1 MFNRNH
7 NTPDKSG
14 NNATQSLSQTISKMK
29 AWAKTHKPQTI
40 AIGAGT
46 ALVLC
51 LTVAGIAWSAGA
63 FEKTPTSAEP
73 TAKTEAKAE
82 TADLVLNVT
91 ADTGWDENSTPAIA
105 HITGNDVDFYHA
117 VSPDAEGNK
126 GASTVTLEEGDYTV
140 SFVSPVNADGSAYE
154 IYDTGKP
161 VDVTVD
167 ADAEKAPSVDCP
179 MTQIPADQVTDD
191 MLQDIVD
198 QTKDAVE
205 NGDETLKGDAGKD
218 ILDKLEGNVANNP
231 NASDETKQEAT
242 DADKEVDVDSKPEA
256 TTPSGDNGNTGDKGN
271 ASNNGNS
278 GSGAG
283 NSGSNGNGSSASS
296 KPSGGSSSQPSAPAH
311 THSWKDHTATKQVW
325 VSNIVTVPDYET
337 QQVFSHYLYVFSA
350 DGYSTTDINAVKAHS
365 VELAKQGL
373 STNYSNVPQYTEQTV
388 QVGSHTEDHG
398 HYETQ
403 TYVDYQ
409 YCDCG
414 ATR

>member
-1 MFNRNH
+1 MKHRLV
-7 NTPDKSG
+7 KSVAVAAAACVLAVSLAACG
-14 NNATQSLSQTISKMK
+14 NNDTKE
-29 AWAKTHKPQTI
+29 
-40 AIGAGT
+40 
-46 ALVLC
+46 
-51 LTVAGIAWSAGA
+51 
-63 FEKTPTSAEP
+63 EKTVDVAVS
-73 TAKTEAKAE
+73 
-82 TADLVLNVT
+82 VT
-91 ADTGWDENSTPAIA
+91 ADKGWDEDSTPAIA
-105 HITGNDVDFYHA
+105 HVVGEGVDFYHA

-126 GASTVTLEEGDYTV
+126 GTSTVTLEEGDYTV
-140 SFVSPVNADGSAYE
+140 DFISPVNADGSAYE
-154 IYDTGKP
+154 LFDTGEAQT
-161 VDVTVD
+161 VTVD
-167 ADAEKAPSVDCP
+167 ADATDTLSVTCE
-179 MTQIPADQVTDD
+179 MTRIPADKVTDE
-191 MLQDIVD
+191 MLKGIVD

-256 TTPSGDNGNTGDKGN
+256 TTPSGNNGNTSDKGN
-271 ASNNGNS
+271 
-278 GSGAG
+278 AG
-283 NSGSNGNGSSASS
+283 NSGSNAGNSGSNSNGSGTSS

-311 THSWKDHTATKQVW
+311 SHSWKDHTATKQVW
-325 VSNIVTVPDYET
+325 VPNIVTVPDYET
-337 QQVFSHYLYVFSA
+337 QQVFSHYLYVFFA

-373 STNYSNVPQYTEQTV
+373 STNYSDVPQYTEQTV

-398 HYETQ
+398 WYETQ

>member
-14 NNATQSLSQTISKMK
+14 NNATQNLSQTISKMK

-46 ALVLC
+46 ALILC
-51 LTVAGIAWSAGA
+51 LTVVGVAWSAGA
-63 FEKTPTSAEP
+63 FEKTPTSTEP

-82 TADLVLNVT
+82 TADLALNVT

-105 HITGNDVDFYHA
+105 HITGNKVDFYHA

-126 GASTVTLEEGDYTV
+126 GDSTVTLEEGDYTV

-205 NGDETLKGDAGKD
+205 NGDETLKGDAGKA
-218 ILDKLEGNVANNP
+218 ILDKLEDNVANNP
-231 NASDETKQEAT
+231 NASDETKQKAT
-242 DADKEVDVDSKPEA
+242 DADKEVDVNGQPKA
-256 TTPSGDNGNTGDKGN
+256 TTSSDNNGNTSG
-271 ASNNGNS
+271 NGNGNG
-278 GSGAG
+278 GSNAG
-283 NSGSNGNGSSASS
+283 NSGSNSNGSSTSS
-296 KPSGGSSSQPSAPAH
+296 GSSSQPSAPAH
-311 THSWKDHTATKQVW
+311 SHSWKDHTVTEQVW
-325 VSNIVTVPDYET
+325 VPNIVTVPDYET
-337 QQVFSHYLYVFSA
+337 QWVIDHYLYVFSD
-350 DGYSTTDINAVKAHS
+350 DGYSTTDNADVRSHS
-365 VELAKQGL
+365 IELVKQGFPG
-373 STNYSNVPQYTEQTV
+373 NYSISPQYAEQTV

-398 HYETQ
+398 EYETQ

>member
-1 MFNRNH
+1 MEKA
-7 NTPDKSG
+7 TDWIKS
-14 NNATQSLSQTISKMK
+14 
-29 AWAKTHKPQTI
+29 HKPHTAAI
-40 AIGAGT
+40 AIAII
-46 ALVLC
+46 AV
-51 LTVAGIAWSAGA
+51 VAVVIAAATGA
-63 FEKTPTSAEP
+63 FS
-73 TAKTEAKAE
+73 TADKQNSTAKAE

-91 ADTGWDENSTPAIA
+91 ADTGWDANSTPAIA
-105 HITGNDVDFYHA
+105 HITSDEVDFYHA

-126 GASTVTLEEGDYTV
+126 GTSTVTLEEGDYTV
-140 SFVSPVNADGSAYE
+140 DFISPVNADGSAYE
-154 IYDTGKP
+154 LFDTGEAQT
-161 VDVTVD
+161 VTVD
-167 ADAEKAPSVDCP
+167 ADATDTLSVTCP
-179 MTQIPADQVTDD
+179 MTRIPADKVTDE
-191 MLQDIVD
+191 MLKGIVD

-256 TTPSGDNGNTGDKGN
+256 TTPSGDNSNTTDK
-271 ASNNGNS
+271 GNS
-278 GSGAG
+278 GSNAG

-296 KPSGGSSSQPSAPAH
+296 KPSGGSSGQPSAPAH
-311 THSWKDHTATKQVW
+311 SHSWKDHTATKQVW
-325 VSNIVTVPDYET
+325 VSNMVTVPDYET

-398 HYETQ
+398 WYETQ

>member
-14 NNATQSLSQTISKMK
+14 NNATQSLSQTIDKMK

-40 AIGAGT
+40 ATGAGI
-46 ALVLC
+46 ALILC

-73 TAKTEAKAE
+73 TAKDEAKAE
-82 TADLVLNVT
+82 TADLALNVT
-91 ADTGWDENSTPAIA
+91 ADAGWDENSTPAIA
-105 HITGNDVDFYHA
+105 HIVGKDSNVDFYHA

-242 DADKEVDVDSKPEA
+242 DADKEVDVNGQPEA
-256 TTPSGDNGNTGDKGN
+256 TTPSGDNGNTSDKGN
-271 ASNNGNS
+271 ANNNG
-278 GSGAG
+278 GSNAG
-283 NSGSNGNGSSASS
+283 NSGSNDNGSGTSS
-296 KPSGGSSSQPSAPAH
+296 KPSGDSSSQPSAPAH
-311 THSWKDHTATKQVW
+311 SHSWKDHTATKQVW
-325 VSNIVTVPDYET
+325 VPNIVTVTDYADQQVAVGTRYIFAEDGFVTTDSGTAKAHAVELVRQGYAGNYRMETIYET
-337 QQVFSHYLYVFSA
+337 QR
-350 DGYSTTDINAVKAHS
+350 
-365 VELAKQGL
+365 
-373 STNYSNVPQYTEQTV
+373 VP
-388 QVGSHTEDHG
+388 VGSHTEDHG

>member
-1 MFNRNH
+1 MKKA
-7 NTPDKSG
+7 TDWIKS
-14 NNATQSLSQTISKMK
+14 
-29 AWAKTHKPQTI
+29 HKPHTAAI
-40 AIGAGT
+40 A
-46 ALVLC
+46 
-51 LTVAGIAWSAGA
+51 VAIIAVVAVVIAAASGA
-63 FEKTPTSAEP
+63 FS
-73 TAKTEAKAE
+73 TADKQNSTAKAE

-91 ADTGWDENSTPAIA
+91 ADTGWDANSTPAIA
-105 HITGNDVDFYHA
+105 HITSDEVDFYHA

-126 GASTVTLEEGDYTV
+126 GTSTVTLEEGDYTV
-140 SFVSPVNADGSAYE
+140 DFISPVNSDGSAYE
-154 IYDTGKP
+154 LFDTGEAQT
-161 VDVTVD
+161 VTVD
-167 ADAEKAPSVDCP
+167 ADATDTLSVTCE
-179 MTQIPADQVTDD
+179 MTRIPADKVTDE
-191 MLQDIVD
+191 MLKGIVD

-218 ILDKLEGNVANNP
+218 ILDKLEDNVANNP

-256 TTPSGDNGNTGDKGN
+256 TTPSGDNGNTSDKGN
-271 ASNNGNS
+271 ASNGNS
-278 GSGAG
+278 GSNAG
-283 NSGSNGNGSSASS
+283 NSGSNGNGSGTSS

-311 THSWKDHTATKQVW
+311 SHSWKDHTATKQVW

-337 QQVFSHYLYVFSA
+337 QQVFSHYLYVFFA

>member
-1 MFNRNH
+1 MKKA
-7 NTPDKSG
+7 TDWIKS
-14 NNATQSLSQTISKMK
+14 
-29 AWAKTHKPQTI
+29 HKPHTAAI
-40 AIGAGT
+40 AIAIIAVVAVVIAAATGALST
-46 ALVLC
+46 ADKQDS
-51 LTVAGIAWSAGA
+51 T
-63 FEKTPTSAEP
+63 
-73 TAKTEAKAE
+73 AKAE

-105 HITGNDVDFYHA
+105 HITGDDVDFYHA

-140 SFVSPVNADGSAYE
+140 DFISPVNADGSAYE
-154 IYDTGKP
+154 LFDTGEAQT
-161 VDVTVD
+161 VTAD
-167 ADAEKAPSVDCP
+167 ADATDTLSVTCE

-242 DADKEVDVDSKPEA
+242 DADKEVDVNGQPEA

-271 ASNNGNS
+271 ANSNGNS
-278 GSGAG
+278 GSNAG
-283 NSGSNGNGSSASS
+283 NSGSNGNGSSAS
-296 KPSGGSSSQPSAPAH
+296 GGSSSGSSSKPSAPAH

-350 DGYSTTDINAVKAHS
+350 DGYSTTDISAVKAHS

>member
-1 MFNRNH
+1 MEKA
-7 NTPDKSG
+7 TDWIKS
-14 NNATQSLSQTISKMK
+14 
-29 AWAKTHKPQTI
+29 HKPHTAAI
-40 AIGAGT
+40 AIAIIAVVAVVIAAASGALST
-46 ALVLC
+46 ADKQDS
-51 LTVAGIAWSAGA
+51 T
-63 FEKTPTSAEP
+63 
-73 TAKTEAKAE
+73 AKAE

-91 ADTGWDENSTPAIA
+91 ADTGWDANSTPAIA
-105 HITGNDVDFYHA
+105 HITSDEVDFYHA
-117 VSPDAEGNK
+117 VSPDADGNK
-126 GASTVTLEEGDYTV
+126 GTSTVTLEEGDYTV
-140 SFVSPVNADGSAYE
+140 DFISPVNSDGSAYE
-154 IYDTGKP
+154 LFDTGEAQT
-161 VDVTVD
+161 VTVD
-167 ADAEKAPSVDCP
+167 ADATDTLSVTCE
-179 MTQIPADQVTDD
+179 MTRIPADKVTDE
-191 MLQDIVD
+191 MLKGIVD

-218 ILDKLEGNVANNP
+218 ILDKLEGNVAENP

-256 TTPSGDNGNTGDKGN
+256 TTPSGDNGNTSDKGN
-271 ASNNGNS
+271 ANSNGNS
-278 GSGAG
+278 GSNAG
-283 NSGSNGNGSSASS
+283 NSGSNGNGSSTSS

-311 THSWKDHTATKQVW
+311 SHSWKDHTATKQVW

>member
-1 MFNRNH
+1 MEKA
-7 NTPDKSG
+7 TDWIKS
-14 NNATQSLSQTISKMK
+14 
-29 AWAKTHKPQTI
+29 HKPHTAAI
-40 AIGAGT
+40 AIAIIAVVAVVIAAASGALST
-46 ALVLC
+46 ADKQDS
-51 LTVAGIAWSAGA
+51 T
-63 FEKTPTSAEP
+63 
-73 TAKTEAKAE
+73 AKAE

-105 HITGNDVDFYHA
+105 HITGDDVDFYHA

-140 SFVSPVNADGSAYE
+140 SFISPVNADGSAYE

-218 ILDKLEGNVANNP
+218 ILDKLESNVANNP

-256 TTPSGDNGNTGDKGN
+256 TTPSGDKGNTVDKGN
-271 ASNNGNS
+271 ANSNGNS
-278 GSGAG
+278 GSNAG
-283 NSGSNGNGSSASS
+283 NSGSNGNSSSA
-296 KPSGGSSSQPSAPAH
+296 SGGSSSGSSSKPSTPAH
-311 THSWKDHTATKQVW
+311 SHSWKDHTATKQVW
-325 VSNIVTVPDYET
+325 VPNIVTVTDYADQQVAVGTKYIFAEDGFVTTDPGTAKAHAVELIKQGYAGNFRMETIYET
-337 QQVFSHYLYVFSA
+337 QR
-350 DGYSTTDINAVKAHS
+350 
-365 VELAKQGL
+365 
-373 STNYSNVPQYTEQTV
+373 VP
-388 QVGSHTEDHG
+388 VGSHTEDHG

>member
-1 MFNRNH
+1 MKKA
-7 NTPDKSG
+7 TDWIKS
-14 NNATQSLSQTISKMK
+14 
-29 AWAKTHKPQTI
+29 HKPHTAAI
-40 AIGAGT
+40 A
-46 ALVLC
+46 
-51 LTVAGIAWSAGA
+51 VAIIAVVAVVIAAASGA
-63 FEKTPTSAEP
+63 FS
-73 TAKTEAKAE
+73 TADKQNSTAKAE

-91 ADTGWDENSTPAIA
+91 ADTGWDANSTPAIA
-105 HITGNDVDFYHA
+105 HITSDEVDFYHA

-126 GASTVTLEEGDYTV
+126 GTSTVTLEEGDYTV
-140 SFVSPVNADGSAYE
+140 DFISPVNSDGSAYE
-154 IYDTGKP
+154 LFDTGEAQT
-161 VDVTVD
+161 VTVD
-167 ADAEKAPSVDCP
+167 ADATDTLSVTCE
-179 MTQIPADQVTDD
+179 MTRIPADKVTDE
-191 MLQDIVD
+191 MLKGIVD

-256 TTPSGDNGNTGDKGN
+256 TTPLGDNGNTNDKGN
-271 ASNNGNS
+271 ANGNS
-278 GSGAG
+278 GSNAG
-283 NSGSNGNGSSASS
+283 NSGSNSNGSGTSS

-311 THSWKDHTATKQVW
+311 SHSWKDHTATKQVW
-325 VSNIVTVPDYET
+325 ISNIVTVPDYET

>member
-1 MFNRNH
+1 MEKA
-7 NTPDKSG
+7 TDWIKS
-14 NNATQSLSQTISKMK
+14 
-29 AWAKTHKPQTI
+29 HKPHTAAI
-40 AIGAGT
+40 AIAII
-46 ALVLC
+46 AV
-51 LTVAGIAWSAGA
+51 VAVVIAAATGA
-63 FEKTPTSAEP
+63 FS
-73 TAKTEAKAE
+73 TADKQDSTAKAE

-91 ADTGWDENSTPAIA
+91 ADTGWDANSTPAIA
-105 HITGNDVDFYHA
+105 HITSDEVDFYHA

-126 GASTVTLEEGDYTV
+126 GTSTVTLEEGDYTV
-140 SFVSPVNADGSAYE
+140 DFISPVNSDGSAYE
-154 IYDTGKP
+154 LFDTGEAQT
-161 VDVTVD
+161 VTVD
-167 ADAEKAPSVDCP
+167 ADATDTLSVTCE
-179 MTQIPADQVTDD
+179 MTRIPADKVTDE
-191 MLQDIVD
+191 MLKGIVD

-256 TTPSGDNGNTGDKGN
+256 TTPSGNNGNTSDKGN
-271 ASNNGNS
+271 ANSNG
-278 GSGAG
+278 GSNAG
-283 NSGSNGNGSSASS
+283 NSGSNGNGSSTSGGT
-296 KPSGGSSSQPSAPAH
+296 SGGSSSQPSAPAH
-311 THSWKDHTATKQVW
+311 SHSWKDHTATKQVW
-325 VSNIVTVPDYET
+325 VPNIVTVPDYET

-350 DGYSTTDINAVKAHS
+350 DGYSTTDINAVKSHS

-398 HYETQ
+398 WYETQ

>member
-1 MFNRNH
+1 MEKA
-7 NTPDKSG
+7 TDWIKS
-14 NNATQSLSQTISKMK
+14 
-29 AWAKTHKPQTI
+29 HKPHTAAI
-40 AIGAGT
+40 AIAII
-46 ALVLC
+46 AV
-51 LTVAGIAWSAGA
+51 VAVVIAAATGA
-63 FEKTPTSAEP
+63 FS
-73 TAKTEAKAE
+73 TADKQNSTAKAE

-91 ADTGWDENSTPAIA
+91 ADTGWDANSTPAIA
-105 HITGNDVDFYHA
+105 HITSDKVDFYHA

-161 VDVTVD
+161 VNVTVD

-205 NGDETLKGDAGKD
+205 NGDETLRGDAGKD
-218 ILDKLEGNVANNP
+218 ILDKLEGNVSNNP

-256 TTPSGDNGNTGDKGN
+256 TTPSGDKGNTADKGN
-271 ASNNGNS
+271 ANSNGNS

-283 NSGSNGNGSSASS
+283 NSGSNGNGSSTSS

-311 THSWKDHTATKQVW
+311 SHSWKDHTATKQVW

>member
-1 MFNRNH
+1 MEKA
-7 NTPDKSG
+7 TDWIKS
-14 NNATQSLSQTISKMK
+14 
-29 AWAKTHKPQTI
+29 HKPHTAAI
-40 AIGAGT
+40 AIAIIAVVAVVIAAASGALST
-46 ALVLC
+46 ADKQDS
-51 LTVAGIAWSAGA
+51 T
-63 FEKTPTSAEP
+63 
-73 TAKTEAKAE
+73 AKAE

-91 ADTGWDENSTPAIA
+91 ADTGWDANSTPAIA
-105 HITGNDVDFYHA
+105 HITSDEVDFYHA
-117 VSPDAEGNK
+117 VSPDADGNK
-126 GASTVTLEEGDYTV
+126 GTSTVTLEEGDYTV
-140 SFVSPVNADGSAYE
+140 DFISPVNSDGSAYE
-154 IYDTGKP
+154 LFDTGEAQT
-161 VDVTVD
+161 VTVD
-167 ADAEKAPSVDCP
+167 ADATDTLSVTCE
-179 MTQIPADQVTDD
+179 MTRIPADKVTDE
-191 MLQDIVD
+191 MLKGIVD

-218 ILDKLEGNVANNP
+218 ILDKLEGNVAENP

-256 TTPSGDNGNTGDKGN
+256 TTPSGDNSNTGDKGN
-271 ASNNGNS
+271 ANGNGNS

-283 NSGSNGNGSSASS
+283 NSGSNNNGSGTSS
-296 KPSGGSSSQPSAPAH
+296 KPSGGSSSKPSAPAH

>member
-1 MFNRNH
+1 MKKA
-7 NTPDKSG
+7 TDWIKS
-14 NNATQSLSQTISKMK
+14 
-29 AWAKTHKPQTI
+29 HKPHTAAI
-40 AIGAGT
+40 AIAII
-46 ALVLC
+46 AV
-51 LTVAGIAWSAGA
+51 VAVVIAAATGA
-63 FEKTPTSAEP
+63 FS
-73 TAKTEAKAE
+73 TADKQNSTAKAE

-105 HITGNDVDFYHA
+105 HITGDEVDFYHA

-126 GASTVTLEEGDYTV
+126 GTSTVTLEEGDYTV
-140 SFVSPVNADGSAYE
+140 DFISPVNADGSAYE
-154 IYDTGKP
+154 LFDTGEAQT
-161 VDVTVD
+161 VTVD
-167 ADAEKAPSVDCP
+167 ADATDTLSVTCE
-179 MTQIPADQVTDD
+179 MTRIPADKVTDE
-191 MLQDIVD
+191 MLKGIVD

-218 ILDKLEGNVANNP
+218 VLDKLEGNVAKNP

-242 DADKEVDVDSKPEA
+242 DADKEVDVDGQPEA
-256 TTPSGDNGNTGDKGN
+256 TTPSDDKGNTSDKGN
-271 ASNNGNS
+271 ANSNGNG
-278 GSGAG
+278 GSSTG

-296 KPSGGSSSQPSAPAH
+296 NPSGGSSGQPSAPAH
-311 THSWKDHTATKQVW
+311 SHSWKDHTATKQVW
-325 VSNIVTVPDYET
+325 VSNMVTVPDYET

-350 DGYSTTDINAVKAHS
+350 DRYSTTDINAVKAHS

-398 HYETQ
+398 WYETQ

>member
-1 MFNRNH
+1 MEKA
-7 NTPDKSG
+7 TDWIKS
-14 NNATQSLSQTISKMK
+14 
-29 AWAKTHKPQTI
+29 HKPHTAAI
-40 AIGAGT
+40 AIAII
-46 ALVLC
+46 AV
-51 LTVAGIAWSAGA
+51 VAVVIAAASGA
-63 FEKTPTSAEP
+63 FS
-73 TAKTEAKAE
+73 TADKQNSTAKAE

-91 ADTGWDENSTPAIA
+91 ADTGWDANSTPAIA
-105 HITGNDVDFYHA
+105 HITSDEVDFYHA

-126 GASTVTLEEGDYTV
+126 GTSTVTLEEGDYTV
-140 SFVSPVNADGSAYE
+140 DFISPVNADGSAYE
-154 IYDTGKP
+154 LFDTGEAQT
-161 VDVTVD
+161 VTVD
-167 ADAEKAPSVDCP
+167 ADATDTLSVTCE
-179 MTQIPADQVTDD
+179 MTRIPADKVTDE
-191 MLQDIVD
+191 MLKGIVD

-218 ILDKLEGNVANNP
+218 ILDKLEGNVAENP

-242 DADKEVDVDSKPEA
+242 DADKEVDVDGQPEA
-256 TTPSGDNGNTGDKGN
+256 TTPSGDNGNTSDTGN
-271 ASNNGNS
+271 ANSNGNN

-283 NSGSNGNGSSASS
+283 NSDSNGNGSSAS
-296 KPSGGSSSQPSAPAH
+296 GGSSSGSSNKPSAPAH
-311 THSWKDHTATKQVW
+311 SHSWKDHTATKQVW
-325 VSNIVTVPDYET
+325 VPNIVTVPDYET

-398 HYETQ
+398 RYETQ

>member
-1 MFNRNH
+1 MEKA
-7 NTPDKSG
+7 TDWIKS
-14 NNATQSLSQTISKMK
+14 
-29 AWAKTHKPQTI
+29 HKPHTAAI
-40 AIGAGT
+40 AIAIIAVVAVVIAAASGALST
-46 ALVLC
+46 ADKQDS
-51 LTVAGIAWSAGA
+51 T
-63 FEKTPTSAEP
+63 
-73 TAKTEAKAE
+73 AKAE

-91 ADTGWDENSTPAIA
+91 ADTGWDANSTPAIA
-105 HITGNDVDFYHA
+105 HITSDEVDFYHA

-126 GASTVTLEEGDYTV
+126 GTSTVTLEEGDYTV
-140 SFVSPVNADGSAYE
+140 DFISPVNSDGSAYE
-154 IYDTGKP
+154 LFDTGEAQT
-161 VDVTVD
+161 VTVD
-167 ADAEKAPSVDCP
+167 ADATDTLSVTCE
-179 MTQIPADQVTDD
+179 MTRIPADKVTDE
-191 MLQDIVD
+191 MLKGIVD

-218 ILDKLEGNVANNP
+218 ILDKLEGNVAENP

-242 DADKEVDVDSKPEA
+242 DADKEVDVNGQPEA
-256 TTPSGDNGNTGDKGN
+256 TTPSGDNSNTSDKSN
-271 ASNNGNS
+271 ANSNSNSNS

-283 NSGSNGNGSSASS
+283 NSGSNGNGSSAS
-296 KPSGGSSSQPSAPAH
+296 GGSSSGSSNKPSAPAH
-311 THSWKDHTATKQVW
+311 SHSWKDHTATKQVW
-325 VSNIVTVPDYET
+325 VPNIVTVPDYET

-350 DGYSTTDINAVKAHS
+350 DGYSTTDINAVKVHS

-398 HYETQ
+398 RYETQ

>member
-1 MFNRNH
+1 MEKA
-7 NTPDKSG
+7 TDWIKS
-14 NNATQSLSQTISKMK
+14 
-29 AWAKTHKPQTI
+29 HKPHTAAI
-40 AIGAGT
+40 AIAII
-46 ALVLC
+46 AV
-51 LTVAGIAWSAGA
+51 VAVVIAAATGA
-63 FEKTPTSAEP
+63 FS
-73 TAKTEAKAE
+73 TADKQDSTAKAE

-91 ADTGWDENSTPAIA
+91 ADTGWDANSTPAIA
-105 HITGNDVDFYHA
+105 HITSDEVDFYHA

-126 GASTVTLEEGDYTV
+126 GTSTVTLEEGDYTV
-140 SFVSPVNADGSAYE
+140 DFISPVNSDGSAYE
-154 IYDTGKP
+154 LFDTGEAQT
-161 VDVTVD
+161 VTVD
-167 ADAEKAPSVDCP
+167 ADATDTLSVTCE
-179 MTQIPADQVTDD
+179 MTRIPADKVTDE
-191 MLQDIVD
+191 MLKGIVD

-256 TTPSGDNGNTGDKGN
+256 TTPSGDNGNTSDKGN
-271 ASNNGNS
+271 ANSNS
-278 GSGAG
+278 GSNAG
-283 NSGSNGNGSSASS
+283 NSGSNGNGSSTSGGT
-296 KPSGGSSSQPSAPAH
+296 SGGSSSQPSAPAH
-311 THSWKDHTATKQVW
+311 SHSWKDHTATKQVW
-325 VSNIVTVPDYET
+325 VPNIVTVPDYET

-350 DGYSTTDINAVKAHS
+350 DGYSTTDINAVKSHS

-398 HYETQ
+398 WYETQ

>member
-1 MFNRNH
+1 MKKA
-7 NTPDKSG
+7 TDWIKS
-14 NNATQSLSQTISKMK
+14 
-29 AWAKTHKPQTI
+29 HKPHTAAI
-40 AIGAGT
+40 AIAII
-46 ALVLC
+46 AV
-51 LTVAGIAWSAGA
+51 VAVVIAAASGA
-63 FEKTPTSAEP
+63 FS
-73 TAKTEAKAE
+73 TADKQNSTAKAE

-91 ADTGWDENSTPAIA
+91 ADTGWDANSTPAIA
-105 HITGNDVDFYHA
+105 HITSDDVDFYHA

-126 GASTVTLEEGDYTV
+126 GTSTVTLEEGDYTV
-140 SFVSPVNADGSAYE
+140 DFISPVNADGSAYE
-154 IYDTGKP
+154 LFDTGEAQT
-161 VDVTVD
+161 VTVD
-167 ADAEKAPSVDCP
+167 ADATDTLSVTCE
-179 MTQIPADQVTDD
+179 MTRIPADKVTDE
-191 MLQDIVD
+191 MLKGIVD

-242 DADKEVDVDSKPEA
+242 DADKEVDVNGQPEA
-256 TTPSGDNGNTGDKGN
+256 TTPSGNNGNTSDKGN
-271 ASNNGNS
+271 AGNNGNS
-278 GSGAG
+278 GSNAG
-283 NSGSNGNGSSASS
+283 NSGSNSNGSSTSS

-311 THSWKDHTATKQVW
+311 NHSWKDHTATKQVW
-325 VSNIVTVPDYET
+325 ISNIVTVPDYET

-350 DGYSTTDINAVKAHS
+350 DGYSTTDINAVKSHS

>member
-1 MFNRNH
+1 MEKA
-7 NTPDKSG
+7 TDWIKS
-14 NNATQSLSQTISKMK
+14 
-29 AWAKTHKPQTI
+29 HKPHTAAI
-40 AIGAGT
+40 AIAII
-46 ALVLC
+46 AV
-51 LTVAGIAWSAGA
+51 VAVVIAAATGA
-63 FEKTPTSAEP
+63 FS
-73 TAKTEAKAE
+73 TADKQNSTAKAE

-91 ADTGWDENSTPAIA
+91 ADTGWDANSTPAIA
-105 HITGNDVDFYHA
+105 HITSDEVDFYHA

-126 GASTVTLEEGDYTV
+126 GTSTVTLEEGGGTV
-140 SFVSPVNADGSAYE
+140 DFISPVNADGSAYE

-256 TTPSGDNGNTGDKGN
+256 TTPSDNKGNTTDKGN
-271 ASNNGNS
+271 AGNNSNS
-278 GSGAG
+278 GSNAG
-283 NSGSNGNGSSASS
+283 NSGSNNNGSGTSS

-311 THSWKDHTATKQVW
+311 SHSWKDHTATKQVW
-325 VSNIVTVPDYET
+325 VPNIVTVPDYET

-373 STNYSNVPQYTEQTV
+373 SPNYSNVPQYTEQTV

>member
-1 MFNRNH
+1 MKKA
-7 NTPDKSG
+7 TDWIKS
-14 NNATQSLSQTISKMK
+14 
-29 AWAKTHKPQTI
+29 HKPHTAAI
-40 AIGAGT
+40 AIAII
-46 ALVLC
+46 AV
-51 LTVAGIAWSAGA
+51 VAVVIAAATGA
-63 FEKTPTSAEP
+63 FS
-73 TAKTEAKAE
+73 TADKQNSTAKAE

-91 ADTGWDENSTPAIA
+91 ADTGWDANSTPAIA
-105 HITGNDVDFYHA
+105 HITSDEVDFYHA

-126 GASTVTLEEGDYTV
+126 GTSTVTLEEGDYTV
-140 SFVSPVNADGSAYE
+140 DFISPVNADGSAYE
-154 IYDTGKP
+154 LFDTGEAQT
-161 VDVTVD
+161 VTVD
-167 ADAEKAPSVDCP
+167 ADATDTLSVTCE
-179 MTQIPADQVTDD
+179 MTRIPADQVTDD
-191 MLQDIVD
+191 MLQNIVD

-256 TTPSGDNGNTGDKGN
+256 TTPSGDNGNTADKGN
-271 ASNNGNS
+271 ANNNGNS

-283 NSGSNGNGSSASS
+283 NSGSNNGGSGTSS

-311 THSWKDHTATKQVW
+311 SHSWKDHTATKQVW

>member
-1 MFNRNH
+1 MEKA
-7 NTPDKSG
+7 TDWIKS
-14 NNATQSLSQTISKMK
+14 
-29 AWAKTHKPQTI
+29 HKPHTAAITI
-40 AIGAGT
+40 AIIA
-46 ALVLC
+46 V
-51 LTVAGIAWSAGA
+51 VAVVIAAASGA
-63 FEKTPTSAEP
+63 FS
-73 TAKTEAKAE
+73 TADKKDSTAKAE

-91 ADTGWDENSTPAIA
+91 ADTGWDANSTPAIA
-105 HITGNDVDFYHA
+105 HITSDEVDFYHA
-117 VSPDAEGNK
+117 ISPDAEGNK

-256 TTPSGDNGNTGDKGN
+256 TTPSGDKGNTVDKGN
-271 ASNNGNS
+271 ANSNGNS

-283 NSGSNGNGSSASS
+283 NSGSTSNGSGTSS
-296 KPSGGSSSQPSAPAH
+296 KPYSGQARRSPTRCAPR
-311 THSWKDHTATKQVW
+311 
-325 VSNIVTVPDYET
+325 IP
-337 QQVFSHYLYVFSA
+337 
-350 DGYSTTDINAVKAHS
+350 
-365 VELAKQGL
+365 
-373 STNYSNVPQYTEQTV
+373 
-388 QVGSHTEDHG
+388 
-398 HYETQ
+398 
-403 TYVDYQ
+403 
-409 YCDCG
+409 
-414 ATR
+414 R

>member
-1 MFNRNH
+1 MKKA
-7 NTPDKSG
+7 TDWIKS
-14 NNATQSLSQTISKMK
+14 
-29 AWAKTHKPQTI
+29 HKPHTAAI
-40 AIGAGT
+40 AIAII
-46 ALVLC
+46 AV
-51 LTVAGIAWSAGA
+51 VAVVIAAASGA
-63 FEKTPTSAEP
+63 FS
-73 TAKTEAKAE
+73 TADKQNSTAKAE

-105 HITGNDVDFYHA
+105 HITGDDVDFYHA

-242 DADKEVDVDSKPEA
+242 DADKEVDVNGQPEA
-256 TTPSGDNGNTGDKGN
+256 TTPSGDNGNTADKGN
-271 ASNNGNS
+271 AGSNGNS

-283 NSGSNGNGSSASS
+283 NSGSNSNGSST
-296 KPSGGSSSQPSAPAH
+296 SGGSSSGSSSKPSAPAH

-325 VSNIVTVPDYET
+325 VPNIVTVTDYAD
-337 QQVFSHYLYVFSA
+337 QQVAVGNTYIFAY
-350 DGYSTTDINAVKAHS
+350 DGFSTTDIGTAKAHAK
-365 VELAKQGL
+365 ELLKAGL
-373 STNYSNVPQYTEQTV
+373 PDNYRTETVYETQRVP
-388 QVGSHTEDHG
+388 VGSHTEDHG

>member
-1 MFNRNH
+1 MKKA
-7 NTPDKSG
+7 TDWIKS
-14 NNATQSLSQTISKMK
+14 
-29 AWAKTHKPQTI
+29 HKPHTAAI
-40 AIGAGT
+40 AIAII
-46 ALVLC
+46 AV
-51 LTVAGIAWSAGA
+51 VAVVIAAASGA
-63 FEKTPTSAEP
+63 FS
-73 TAKTEAKAE
+73 TADKQNSTAKAE

-91 ADTGWDENSTPAIA
+91 ADTGWDANSTPAIA
-105 HITGNDVDFYHA
+105 HITSDEVDFYHA

-126 GASTVTLEEGDYTV
+126 GTSTVTLEEGDYTV
-140 SFVSPVNADGSAYE
+140 DFISPVNSDGSAYE
-154 IYDTGKP
+154 LFDTGEAQT
-161 VDVTVD
+161 VTVD
-167 ADAEKAPSVDCP
+167 ADATDTLSVTCE

-218 ILDKLEGNVANNP
+218 ILDKLEGNVAKNP

-256 TTPSGDNGNTGDKGN
+256 TTPSSDKGNTSDKGN
-271 ASNNGNS
+271 ANSNGNS
-278 GSGAG
+278 GSNAG
-283 NSGSNGNGSSASS
+283 NSGSNGNGSGTSS

-311 THSWKDHTATKQVW
+311 SHSWKDHTATKQVW
-325 VSNIVTVPDYET
+325 VPNIVTVTDYET

>member
-1 MFNRNH
+1 MEKA
-7 NTPDKSG
+7 TDWIKS
-14 NNATQSLSQTISKMK
+14 
-29 AWAKTHKPQTI
+29 HKPHTAAI
-40 AIGAGT
+40 AIAIIAVVAVVIAAASGALST
-46 ALVLC
+46 ADKQNS
-51 LTVAGIAWSAGA
+51 T
-63 FEKTPTSAEP
+63 
-73 TAKTEAKAE
+73 AKAE

-91 ADTGWDENSTPAIA
+91 ADTGWDANSTPAIA
-105 HITGNDVDFYHA
+105 HITGDEVDFYHA

-161 VDVTVD
+161 IDVTVD

-242 DADKEVDVDSKPEA
+242 DADKKVDVNSKPEA
-256 TTPSGDNGNTGDKGN
+256 TTPSGDNGNTSDAGN
-271 ASNNGNS
+271 ANSNGNS

-283 NSGSNGNGSSASS
+283 NSGSNGNGSSAS
-296 KPSGGSSSQPSAPAH
+296 GGSSSGSSSKPSAPAH

-325 VSNIVTVPDYET
+325 VPNIVTVTDYTDQQVAVGTKYIFAEDGFVTTDPGTAKAHAVELVKQGYFGNYRMETIYET
-337 QQVFSHYLYVFSA
+337 QR
-350 DGYSTTDINAVKAHS
+350 
-365 VELAKQGL
+365 
-373 STNYSNVPQYTEQTV
+373 VPA
-388 QVGSHTEDHG
+388 GSHTEAHG

>member
-1 MFNRNH
+1 MKKA
-7 NTPDKSG
+7 TDWIKS
-14 NNATQSLSQTISKMK
+14 
-29 AWAKTHKPQTI
+29 HKPHTAAI
-40 AIGAGT
+40 A
-46 ALVLC
+46 
-51 LTVAGIAWSAGA
+51 VAIIAVVAVVIAAASGA
-63 FEKTPTSAEP
+63 FS
-73 TAKTEAKAE
+73 TADKQNSTAKAE

-105 HITGNDVDFYHA
+105 HITGDDVDFYHA

-256 TTPSGDNGNTGDKGN
+256 TTPSGNNGNTSDKGN
-271 ASNNGNS
+271 ANSNGNS
-278 GSGAG
+278 GSNAG
-283 NSGSNGNGSSASS
+283 NSGSNGNGSSAS
-296 KPSGGSSSQPSAPAH
+296 GGSSSGSSSKPSAPVH

>member
-1 MFNRNH
+1 MEKA
-7 NTPDKSG
+7 TDWIKS
-14 NNATQSLSQTISKMK
+14 
-29 AWAKTHKPQTI
+29 HKPHTVAI
-40 AIGAGT
+40 AIAII
-46 ALVLC
+46 AV
-51 LTVAGIAWSAGA
+51 VAVVIAAATGA
-63 FEKTPTSAEP
+63 FS
-73 TAKTEAKAE
+73 TADKQNSTAKAE

-91 ADTGWDENSTPAIA
+91 ADTGWDANSTPAIA
-105 HITGNDVDFYHA
+105 HITSDEVDFYHA

-126 GASTVTLEEGDYTV
+126 GTSTVTLEEGDYTV
-140 SFVSPVNADGSAYE
+140 DFISPVNSDGSAYE
-154 IYDTGKP
+154 LFDTGEAQT
-161 VDVTVD
+161 VTVD
-167 ADAEKAPSVDCP
+167 ADATDTLSVTCE
-179 MTQIPADQVTDD
+179 MTSIPADKVTDE
-191 MLQDIVD
+191 MLKGIVD

-256 TTPSGDNGNTGDKGN
+256 TTPSGNNGNTSDKGN
-271 ASNNGNS
+271 AGNNSNS
-278 GSGAG
+278 GSNTG
-283 NSGSNGNGSSASS
+283 NSGSNSNGSSAS
-296 KPSGGSSSQPSAPAH
+296 GGSSSGSSSKPSAPAH